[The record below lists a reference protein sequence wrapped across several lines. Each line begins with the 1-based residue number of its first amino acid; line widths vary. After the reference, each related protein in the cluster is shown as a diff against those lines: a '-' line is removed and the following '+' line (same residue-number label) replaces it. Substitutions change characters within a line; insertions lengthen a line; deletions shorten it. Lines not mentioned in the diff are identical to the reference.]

1 MHYSGTLLLAASL
14 SVTSGRYER
23 CCDVLRWNEGLD
35 EWGRLSQDGS
45 IVCLSADGIVV
56 VLDLPIST
64 LKGSRAA
71 GNWASGVPNVSRSIR
86 PRGPISRRRLH
97 AGATGE
103 SKSLALGSLPVFI
116 VLDSAEGT
124 N

>member
-1 MHYSGTLLLAASL
+1 M
-14 SVTSGRYER
+14 TSDRYER

-45 IVCLSADGIVV
+45 IVCLSGDGVV
-56 VLDLPIST
+56 GVLDLPITSEPRYKGGGKLGQWGAECQSVNSST
-64 LKGSRAA
+64 WSNL
-71 GNWASGVPNVSRSIR
+71 P
-86 PRGPISRRRLH
+86 PPITH